1 MLKLNIKA
9 RQDTSEFLTANLL
22 SIHIITLDIDCS
34 WNFLSSHNFARC
46 SSSSS
51 STSEK
56 RALRTWNLGQVFE
69 IELSMVGQ
77 QHSKWLF
84 WVADCSKILKS
95 KIKARPV
102 NAGLYLAFKH
112 CISFVAANFGWQWL
126 QFIQNHVR
134 HCFQVVGTVLWK
146 CCAIW
151 LESEQTPFS
160 WKGRPF
166 SLRSAALSRIQFRT
180 CWYVLMFFFY

>member
-1 MLKLNIKA
+1 MFIQQLINIRKTSTENLKFG
-9 RQDTSEFLTANLL
+9 TSLRDRVINGWSALT
-22 SIHIITLDIDCS
+22 
-34 WNFLSSHNFARC
+34 
-46 SSSSS
+46 
-51 STSEK
+51 
-56 RALRTWNLGQVFE
+56 
-69 IELSMVGQ
+69 Q
-77 QHSKWLF
+77 QHSRWLF

-180 CWYVLMFFFY
+180 CWFVLIKLMNEWMIECSHEYCFGR